1 MAASADRRRKLLRDD
16 TRKPG
21 SRPAPPASA
30 PTRRRGRAYSPEAKT
45 DNQPRITDFIPQ
57 RAFTLWLWFLGGC
70 VGWAFINALYLA
82 RTEWWEGPSTEPLRL
97 AGTGTLA
104 RWLASVTLLLACGA
118 ATMIFHL
125 RRFKLDDYQGRY
137 RVWRLAA
144 ILLAFASID
153 AATDLHQLLVAGL
166 AIASASIRNTKP
178 ETVWLTVWY
187 GSGITVWARIWKELW
202 VSRLASLLG
211 FLALCA
217 YAAGTMVFLGKW
229 GGPDGALRD
238 MATFALTQLG
248 HHLSLVGL
256 LVYLRY
262 VYLHAQNALPV
273 RGSKKRPVR
282 VAASEVEADDEVAD
296 VAETERVKPR
306 DSGSSREGRREA
318 DSNDDYDDGED
329 QASKSE
335 RRRQRK
341 EQRHYRAA

>member
-21 SRPAPPASA
+21 SRPVPAASA
-30 PTRRRGRAYSPEAKT
+30 PTRRRGRAYSPEART

-70 VGWAFINALYLA
+70 VGWALINALFLA
-82 RTEWWEGPSTEPLRL
+82 RTEWWESPVTEPLRL

-104 RWLASVTLLLACGA
+104 RWLASVTLLLACIA

-125 RRFKLDDYQGRY
+125 RRYKLDDYQGRY
-137 RVWRLAA
+137 RAWRWTA
-144 ILLAFASID
+144 ILMAVASLD
-153 AATDLHQLLVAGL
+153 AATNLHQLVVAGL
-166 AIASASIRNTKP
+166 AMASASIRNTKP
-178 ETVWLTVWY
+178 ELVWLTMWY
-187 GSGITVWARIWKELW
+187 GAGILVWARIWKELW
-202 VSRLASLLG
+202 VSRLASLLA
-211 FLALCA
+211 FLALCS

-238 MATFALTQLG
+238 MATFALAQLG
-248 HHLSLVGL
+248 HHLSLLGL

-273 RGSKKRPVR
+273 RGIKKRPTR
-282 VAASEVEADDEVAD
+282 VTAAEAEADEEVAD
-296 VAETERVKPR
+296 EAETERTKPR
-306 DSGSSREGRREA
+306 DSGSSREGRRDTE
-318 DSNDDYDDGED
+318 SRDDYEDGED
-329 QASKSE
+329 SASKSE